1 MSLLT
6 GWTFGADRRQ
16 ATGKRVIGVGMA
28 LVTYLAT
35 AGCGSISVN
44 DNPPTPSAPAPPSS
58 QVSDSLT
65 THPRHDLA
73 VLGVDFDPALDT
85 ARLANHEPVNLLVGI
100 SNQGTS
106 RESDVLV
113 TADLWSG
120 DGSTR
125 LLHTERRIDSLAA
138 GNVMALRLSN
148 TQTPPFMTRYRLAV
162 KIAPVDGETNTSNNT
177 RNLDIEIN
185 TSH

>member
-1 MSLLT
+1 MVGLPTL
-6 GWTFGADRRQ
+6 WP
-16 ATGKRVIGVGMA
+16 ATGRRIAGCGLTLLA
-28 LVTYLAT
+28 YLAT
-35 AGCGSISVN
+35 AGCGSISVS
-44 DNPPTPSAPAPPSS
+44 DNPTPIPAPPSS
-58 QVSDSLT
+58 QLSDSLT

-106 RESDVLV
+106 RETDVLV

-125 LLHTERRIDSLAA
+125 LLHTERRIASLAA
-138 GNVMALRLSN
+138 GNVMALRLQN
-148 TQTPPFMTRYRLAV
+148 TQTPDIMTHYRLSV
-162 KIAPVDGETNTSNNT
+162 KIASVDGETNTSNNT
-177 RNLDIEIN
+177 RNLDIEVN
-185 TSH
+185 TSR